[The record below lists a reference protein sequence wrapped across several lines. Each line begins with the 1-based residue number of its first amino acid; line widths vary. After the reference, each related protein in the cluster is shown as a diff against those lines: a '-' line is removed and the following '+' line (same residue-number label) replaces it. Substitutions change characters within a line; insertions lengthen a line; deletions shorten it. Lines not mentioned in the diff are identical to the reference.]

1 MLNSTN
7 KKVIAAVIKK
17 DNKVLIAQRAKRDA
31 LYGKWEFPG
40 GKMEPGET
48 EYECLSRELFEEFGI
63 KAIVGAYIC
72 SSFFEHKGQP
82 TEMRAYYID
91 SFSNDFHLYDHLQIK
106 WVDVKELYSYD
117 MPDPD
122 KPIVDKL
129 VSQN

>member
-17 DNKVLIAQRAKRDA
+17 DNKVLIAQRAKKDT
-31 LYGKWEFPG
+31 LYKKWEFPG
-40 GKMEPGET
+40 GKMESGET
-48 EYECLSRELFEEFGI
+48 EHECLSRELFEEFGI
-63 KAIVGAYIC
+63 KAVIGSYIC

-82 TEMRAYYID
+82 TEMRAYYVD
-91 SFSNDFHLYDHLQIK
+91 SFSNDFNLYEHLQIK